1 LILTIKLKNQELLK
15 SCAFDHLAVF
25 VGGFADV
32 DDTWQLD
39 PHVNV
44 TFFSPISLS
53 LQPFRLLG
61 VVDASAQA
69 LLLADESQF
78 SSPTRLD
85 GDGWSKSMPGPAG
98 PPACPTRSGGSR
110 GGWCDRHL
118 HELGRAPDDWC
129 GEERER
135 DNGVLSADCKL
146 SGEEGIC
153 HSCSCA
159 ATPVLCYSSCAGSE
173 SIL

>member
-1 LILTIKLKNQELLK
+1 M
-15 SCAFDHLAVF
+15 
-25 VGGFADV
+25 

-78 SSPTRLD
+78 SSPT
-85 GDGWSKSMPGPAG
+85 GSTVTGGPK
-98 PPACPTRSGGSR
+98 AC
-110 GGWCDRHL
+110 
-118 HELGRAPDDWC
+118 RAQQ
-129 GEERER
+129 
-135 DNGVLSADCKL
+135 VLQ
-146 SGEEGIC
+146 
-153 HSCSCA
+153 
-159 ATPVLCYSSCAGSE
+159 PVLQGREGAEVVGATGTYTSSAELLMTGVERSE
-173 SIL
+173 NATMGC